1 MSKPKVYF
9 KNNAA
14 CLIHKH
20 KDDSLSIDDLKQITD
35 TIDSLIK
42 DGWDPLSP
50 QLTKGTYFQIF
61 TNHGQ
66 NVKVR
71 NTVSIESITRSLS

>member
-1 MSKPKVYF
+1 MTKPKVYF
-9 KNNAA
+9 KDNAA
-14 CLIHKH
+14 CLIFNNG
-20 KDDSLSIDDLKQITD
+20 SPSIEDLKQITD

-61 TNHGQ
+61 TKHGQ
-66 NVKVR
+66 KVEVINKVR
-71 NTVSIESITRSLS
+71 TDMYEN

>member
-1 MSKPKVYF
+1 MGKPKVYF

-14 CLIHKH
+14 CLIYQQH
-20 KDDSLSIDDLKQITD
+20 KDGLSIDDLKQITD

-50 QLTKGTYFQIF
+50 QLTNGTYFQIF
-61 TNHGQ
+61 TKHGQ
-66 NVKVR
+66 KVKVI
-71 NTVSIESITRSLS
+71 NTVSTDYYEN

>member
-1 MSKPKVYF
+1 MSKPKVYL

-14 CLIHKH
+14 CLIYKY
-20 KDDSLSIDDLKQITD
+20 KDDNLSIDDLKQITD

-42 DGWDPLSP
+42 DGWDPLNP

-61 TNHGQ
+61 TYHGKK
-66 NVKVR
+66 VKVI
-71 NTVSIESITRSLS
+71 NTVRTDIYNDDSI